1 MHNLHVV
8 CGDMVRISIGMNMTR
23 MEVYELKK
31 HRIILCVIIALCI
44 PTTALAASFSFEYIS
59 WENGGITGYVAKN
72 DDEQIMY
79 VTITDHSLISG
90 DEVEFRGRNRSSA
103 VVTNVITFRK
113 GQATR
118 RTTSYD
124 TYCGEGTDIKLNG
137 VCSAYSNSQGSDR
150 VFTTS
155 GRWTP

>member
-1 MHNLHVV
+1 MKNRWLMI
-8 CGDMVRISIGMNMTR
+8 CA
-23 MEVYELKK
+23 
-31 HRIILCVIIALCI
+31 ILVLCI
-44 PTTALAASFSFEYIS
+44 SATALAAEFSFEYIS
-59 WENGGITGYVAKN
+59 FDNGGTTGYVAKN

-90 DEVEFRGRNRSSA
+90 DKVEFMGRNTSNKI
-103 VVTNVITFRK
+103 VTNTITFKK

-124 TYCGEGTDIKLNG
+124 VYCGKGAKIRLHG
-137 VCSAYSNSQGSDR
+137 VCAAYDTSKGTDR